1 MAEATRSTPIQN
13 LQNPVLN
20 QNNGPNISTAEG
32 VLQKYRELE
41 NDMPM
46 PARGD
51 QPSQYDH
58 PLKVDNPDNQMKL
71 MLTLKELNL
80 INKYKVDK
88 WILL

>member
-20 QNNGPNISTAEG
+20 QNNSPNISTAEG

-51 QPSQYDH
+51 QPSGYRPPPQGGQPRQPDD
-58 PLKVDNPDNQMKL
+58 VDADTERAQFNQQMQ
-71 MLTLKELNL
+71 
-80 INKYKVDK
+80 VDK